1 MKRDRVAITLIL
13 ITAAALRLYG
23 IGSESLWFDEAAS
36 VRIVRQDF
44 TTMMQSIRDDER
56 IPPLHY
62 LILHAWVRVFGHS
75 EASVRLPSALAGV
88 GVVWVL
94 YLLTRR
100 LLGVG
105 PALVA
110 ALLIAVAPFQI
121 QYSQEARSYSL
132 MLLLSLTSCW
142 LFVRMLDGDEP
153 RTPIEA
159 AYVLASAA
167 AMYAHL
173 YALFTLIAQVV
184 IYLVL
189 WTRAEKHR
197 FPMRRWLVTQLAI
210 AALFLP
216 WVPVT
221 LRWARSVGSGF
232 WLPPATAR
240 DLWAPYLAYVGESM
254 PLLIVAVLLAIV
266 GIVVNR
272 RDVRSLA
279 LLLALTTL
287 PVLVP
292 VIVSI
297 LTKPTFTPRYGIV
310 APAAL
315 FALAGCGV
323 IALRHRAAQVGAAI
337 VLAALSLY
345 AIRDIPRKPAWRS
358 AITHVESSARPKDYI
373 VMTPRR
379 STYIY
384 DYYAKRGTDVTRK
397 GFDSGAIPLSVPL
410 DPPGTRVW
418 FIYEPTYDP
427 KDVLDRG
434 GWRVRSSHP
443 FDGLTILELDDGSEA
458 TTLPT
463 TRSR

>member
-1 MKRDRVAITLIL
+1 L
-13 ITAAALRLYG
+13 
-23 IGSESLWFDEAAS
+23 F
-36 VRIVRQDF
+36 
-44 TTMMQSIRDDER
+44 
-56 IPPLHY
+56 
-62 LILHAWVRVFGHS
+62 
-75 EASVRLPSALAGV
+75 
-88 GVVWVL
+88 
-94 YLLTRR
+94 
-100 LLGVG
+100 GVG

-110 ALLIAVAPFQI
+110 ALLLAAAPFQI

-142 LFVRMLDGDEP
+142 LFVRVLDGDEP

-173 YALFTLIAQVV
+173 YALFMLIAQAVT
-184 IYLVL
+184 YLVL
-189 WTRAEKHR
+189 WTRAEK
-197 FPMRRWLVTQLAI
+197 PPLPLRRWLVTQLAI

-216 WVPVT
+216 WVPIT

-240 DLWAPYLAYVGESM
+240 DLWTPYLAYVGGSM
-254 PLLIVAVLLAIV
+254 PLLIVVMLFAIV
-266 GIVVNR
+266 GVIVNR
-272 RDVRSLA
+272 RNVRGLA
-279 LLLALTTL
+279 LLLALATL

-315 FALAGCGV
+315 FALTGCGV
-323 IALRHRAAQVGAAI
+323 IALRHHAAQIGTAI
-337 VLAALSLY
+337 VLAASSLY
-345 AIRDIPRKPAWRS
+345 AIRDIPRKPDWRS
-358 AITHVESSARPKDYI
+358 AVAHVESVARPKDYMA
-373 VMTPRR
+373 MTPRR

-384 DYYAKRGTDVTRK
+384 DYYAKRSADVTRK

-418 FIYEPTYDP
+418 FIYEPSYDP

-434 GWRVRSSHP
+434 GWRVLKTHP
-443 FDGLTILELDDGSEA
+443 FDGLTILELDDGSDA
-458 TTLPT
+458 TTTQPT
-463 TRSR
+463 TQTH

>member
-1 MKRDRVAITLIL
+1 L
-13 ITAAALRLYG
+13 
-23 IGSESLWFDEAAS
+23 F
-36 VRIVRQDF
+36 
-44 TTMMQSIRDDER
+44 
-56 IPPLHY
+56 
-62 LILHAWVRVFGHS
+62 
-75 EASVRLPSALAGV
+75 
-88 GVVWVL
+88 
-94 YLLTRR
+94 
-100 LLGVG
+100 GVG

-110 ALLIAVAPFQI
+110 ALLLAAAPFQI

-142 LFVRMLDGDEP
+142 LFVRVLDGDEP

-184 IYLVL
+184 TYLVL
-189 WTRAEKHR
+189 WTRAEKPR
-197 FPMRRWLVTQLAI
+197 LPMRRWFVTQFAI

-216 WVPVT
+216 WVPIT

-232 WLPPATAR
+232 WLPPATLR
-240 DLWAPYLAYVGESM
+240 DLWTPYLAYVGGSM
-254 PLLIVAVLLAIV
+254 PLLLVLMLLAIV
-266 GIVVNR
+266 GVLVNR
-272 RDVRSLA
+272 RNVRGLA
-279 LLLALTTL
+279 LLLLALTAL

-315 FALAGCGV
+315 FAMAGCGV
-323 IALRHRAAQVGAAI
+323 IALRHRVAQVSAAT
-337 VLAALSLY
+337 VLVALSLY
-345 AIRDIPRKPAWRS
+345 AIRGIPRKPDWRG
-358 AITHVESSARPKDYI
+358 AVAYVEGVARAKDYI
-373 VMTPRR
+373 AMTPRR

-384 DYYAKRGTDVTRK
+384 DYYAKRSADVTRK

-434 GWRVRSSHP
+434 GWRVRSTHP
-443 FDGLTILELDDGSEA
+443 FDGLTILELDDGSDA
-458 TTLPT
+458 TTTQPT
-463 TRSR
+463 TQTH